1 MRGDRRK
8 RRGEAATAAEHPLQ
22 ADLQTPL
29 SNRAPAW
36 SFLTQLSWGRGNKLT
51 WPAPTLALKTWTTGY
66 QSLLGPSGQIK
77 QTLAGQHPCR
87 GAPMACPGLPQSCCS
102 PRGQQG
108 PWAVLGRGRART
120 SWALQSPHS
129 PGTVGNKLRKPRQ
142 GKSPNCQTPPPP
154 APRCHHNSSCNH
166 GRKTNLPR
174 VLPWGTP
181 EAESKPGKN
190 PHRISRLISTAKENT
205 NDLASDQRR
214 EPRKQK
220 HDPGDEK

>member
-1 MRGDRRK
+1 MVLSDPAEL
-8 RRGEAATAAEHPLQ
+8 GEGQ
-22 ADLQTPL
+22 QTDMACPPDT
-29 SNRAPAW
+29 SA
-36 SFLTQLSWGRGNKLT
+36 
-51 WPAPTLALKTWTTGY
+51 APTLALKTWTTGY

-142 GKSPNCQTPPPP
+142 GTSPNCQPPPPP
-154 APRCHHNSSCNH
+154 APRCPPKGPLLC
-166 GRKTNLPR
+166 TVR
-174 VLPWGTP
+174 VSAGPASTLQPQALHTIG
-181 EAESKPGKN
+181 AQ
-190 PHRISRLISTAKENT
+190 RLLVGGPA
-205 NDLASDQRR
+205 
-214 EPRKQK
+214 
-220 HDPGDEK
+220 

>member
-1 MRGDRRK
+1 MVLSDPAEL
-8 RRGEAATAAEHPLQ
+8 GEGQ
-22 ADLQTPL
+22 QTDMACPPDT
-29 SNRAPAW
+29 SA
-36 SFLTQLSWGRGNKLT
+36 
-51 WPAPTLALKTWTTGY
+51 APTLALKTWTTGY

-154 APRCHHNSSCNH
+154 APRCHHNSSCYH